1 MFVEALDL
9 RELQRGLEQGVE
21 HMEAG
26 LIGGKPG
33 TFNLHAAEATHIDA
47 AIFTTAPG
55 ATPLL
60 QLGHFR
66 WAMMNEII
74 NDILFAQPVATGNGV
89 VEVILKAVMILRD
102 GGGSSLRG
110 DRMAAH
116 RVDF

>member
-9 RELQRGLEQGVE
+9 GELQRGLEQGVE

-26 LIGGKPG
+26 LVGGKPG
-33 TFNLHAAEATHIDA
+33 SLNLHAAEATHVDA
-47 AIFTTAPG
+47 TVITTAPR

-66 WAMMNEII
+66 RAMMYEII
-74 NDILFAQPVATGNGV
+74 NDILFAKPVATGYGV
-89 VEVILKAVMILRD
+89 VKVIIKAVMILRD
-102 GGGSSLRG
+102 GSGSPLRS
-110 DRMAAH
+110 DRMATH